1 MAGKV
6 YQRAAARQDLIEH
19 FVYLAEAADLDT
31 AERFLAAARTTFA
44 ELAEHPTLRALLQ
57 PKRAELAGRM
67 ASISA
72 CDR

>member
-1 MAGKV
+1 M
-6 YQRAAARQDLIEH
+6 
-19 FVYLAEAADLDT
+19 DT